1 MTHQKYILTNE
12 TFELL
17 GHALYRIQA
26 VRDFADV
33 KSGDLGGFVES
44 TSNLSQ
50 SGNCWIYDNAC
61 VFGNASVS
69 IDAKVKDHAVV
80 YNIYTNVPGDSR
92 LNRTSVSDSAV
103 VENRAIVRN
112 RAMIKHFAVVSG
124 NAIIENEVQLTGHS
138 FVGYDSIIS
147 QLDEYFVVVIDDQT
161 FVYTC
166 SNRMW
171 QNQSFVGNHEQFQ
184 QFAQSHDLQCS
195 NAIKR
200 VKRFE
205 QLTNQISE

>member
-1 MTHQKYILTNE
+1 MTQQKYILTNE

-17 GHALYRIQA
+17 GHTLYRIQA

-33 KSGDLGGFVES
+33 KSGDLGGFVEL

-69 IDAKVKDHAVV
+69 IDAKVKDQAVV
-80 YNIYTNVPGDSR
+80 YNTYESAPGDSR
-92 LNRTSVSDSAV
+92 LNRTSVSDSVV
-103 VENRAIVRN
+103 VEHRAIIRN

-138 FVGYDSIIS
+138 FVGYDSIIA
-147 QLDEYFVVVIDDQT
+147 QLDEFFVEVIDNQT

-171 QNQSFVGNHEQFQ
+171 QNQSFVGNHEQFER
-184 QFAQSHDLQCS
+184 FAQSHNLQCS

-205 QLTNQISE
+205 QFTHPISE

>member
-1 MTHQKYILTNE
+1 MTQQKYILTNE
-12 TFELL
+12 TFTSL
-17 GHALYRIQA
+17 GHTLHRIQA
-26 VRDFADV
+26 VRDFSDV
-33 KSGDLGGFVES
+33 KAGDLGGFVES

-80 YNIYTNVPGDSR
+80 YNTYKNIPGDSR
-92 LNRTSVSDSAV
+92 LHRTSVSDSAV

-112 RAMIKHFAVVSG
+112 RAMIKNFAVVSG
-124 NAIIENEVQLTGHS
+124 NAIIENDVQLTGHS
-138 FVGYDSIIS
+138 FVGYDSIIT
-147 QLDEYFVVVIDDQT
+147 QPDEFFEVAIDDQT

-171 QNQSFVGNHEQFQ
+171 QNQSFVGNHEQFE
-184 QFAQSHDLQCS
+184 QFAQSHNVQYS
-195 NAIKR
+195 KAINR

-205 QLTNQISE
+205 QFTHPISE

>member
-1 MTHQKYILTNE
+1 MTQQKYILTNE
-12 TFELL
+12 TFTLL
-17 GHALYRIQA
+17 GHTLHRIQA

-80 YNIYTNVPGDSR
+80 YNTYQNQPGDSR

-103 VENRAIVRN
+103 VEHRVIIRN

-124 NAIIENEVQLTGHS
+124 NAIIENDVQLTGYS
-138 FVGYDSIIS
+138 FVGYDSIIT
-147 QLDEYFVVVIDDQT
+147 QLDEFFVEVIDGQT
-161 FVYTC
+161 FVYTY

-171 QNQSFVGNHEQFQ
+171 QNQSFIGNHEQFE
-184 QFAQSHDLQCS
+184 QFAQSHNLQCS

-205 QLTNQISE
+205 QLTHSISE

>member
-1 MTHQKYILTNE
+1 MTQQKYILTDE
-12 TFELL
+12 TFTLL
-17 GHALYRIQA
+17 GHTLYQIQA

-50 SGNCWIYDNAC
+50 SGNCWVYDNAC

-80 YNIYTNVPGDSR
+80 YNTYKNTHGDSR

-124 NAIIENEVQLTGHS
+124 NAIIENDVQLTGHS
-138 FVGYDSIIS
+138 FVGYDSIIT
-147 QLDEYFVVVIDDQT
+147 QPDEFFEVAIDDQT

-171 QNQSFVGNHEQFQ
+171 QNQSFVRNHKQFE
-184 QFAQSHDLQCS
+184 QFAQSHNL
-195 NAIKR
+195 NYEREFNR

-205 QLTNQISE
+205 QFTHPISE

>member
-1 MTHQKYILTNE
+1 MTQQKYILTKE
-12 TFELL
+12 TYELL
-17 GHALYRIQA
+17 GHTLHRIQA

-33 KSGDLGGFVES
+33 KSGDLGGFIES

-80 YNIYTNVPGDSR
+80 YNTYESAPGDSR

-124 NAIIENEVQLTGHS
+124 NAIIENDVQLTGHS
-138 FVGYDSIIS
+138 FVGYDSIIT
-147 QLDEYFVVVIDDQT
+147 QPNEFFEVAIDDQT

-171 QNQSFVGNHEQFQ
+171 QNQSFVGNHEQFE
-184 QFAQSHDLQCS
+184 QFAQSHNLNYEQEF
-195 NAIKR
+195 NR

>member
-1 MTHQKYILTNE
+1 MTQQKYILTNE

-17 GHALYRIQA
+17 GHTLYRIQA

-50 SGNCWIYDNAC
+50 FGNCWIYDNAC

-80 YNIYTNVPGDSR
+80 YNTYTNASGDSR

-124 NAIIENEVQLTGHS
+124 NAIIENDVQLTGYS
-138 FVGYDSIIS
+138 FVGYDSIIT

-161 FVYTC
+161 FVYTY

-171 QNQSFVGNHEQFQ
+171 QNQSFIGNHEQFQ
-184 QFAQSHDLQCS
+184 QYAQSHNLNYEQEF
-195 NAIKR
+195 NR

-205 QLTNQISE
+205 QFTHPISE

>member
-1 MTHQKYILTNE
+1 MTQQKYILTKE
-12 TFELL
+12 TYELL
-17 GHALYRIQA
+17 GHTLHRIQA

-33 KSGDLGGFVES
+33 KSGDLGGFVEL

-50 SGNCWIYDNAC
+50 SGNCWVYDNAC

-80 YNIYTNVPGDSR
+80 YDAYKSAPGDSR

-112 RAMIKHFAVVSG
+112 RAMIRHFAVVSG
-124 NAIIENEVQLTGHS
+124 NAIVENEVQLTGRS
-138 FVGYDSIIS
+138 FVGYDSIIT
-147 QLDEYFVVVIDDQT
+147 QPNEFFEVAIDDQT
-161 FVYTC
+161 FLYTC

-171 QNQSFVGNHEQFQ
+171 QNQSFVGNHEQFE
-184 QFAQSHDLQCS
+184 QFAQSHNLNYEQEF
-195 NAIKR
+195 NR

-205 QLTNQISE
+205 RFTHPISE

>member
-1 MTHQKYILTNE
+1 MTRQKYILTKE
-12 TFELL
+12 TCELL
-17 GHALYRIQA
+17 GHTLHRIQA

-50 SGNCWIYDNAC
+50 SGNCWVYDNAC
-61 VFGNASVS
+61 VFGNALVS

-80 YNIYTNVPGDSR
+80 YNTYTNTPGDSR

-124 NAIIENEVQLTGHS
+124 NAIVENEVQLTGHS
-138 FVGYDSIIS
+138 FVGYDSIIT
-147 QLDEYFVVVIDDQT
+147 QLDEFFVEVIDDQT

-171 QNQSFVGNHEQFQ
+171 QNQSFIGNHEQFE
-184 QFAQSHDLQCS
+184 QFAQSRNLQYS
-195 NAIKR
+195 KAINR

-205 QLTNQISE
+205 SFTNQISE

>member
-1 MTHQKYILTNE
+1 MTQQKYILTNE

-17 GHALYRIQA
+17 GHTLYRIQA

-80 YNIYTNVPGDSR
+80 YNTYANASGDSR

-124 NAIIENEVQLTGHS
+124 NAIIENNVQLTGHS

-161 FVYTC
+161 FVYIC

-171 QNQSFVGNHEQFQ
+171 QNQSFIGNHEQFQ
-184 QFAQSHDLQCS
+184 QYAQSHNLNYEQEF
-195 NAIKR
+195 NR

-205 QLTNQISE
+205 QFTHLISE

>member
-1 MTHQKYILTNE
+1 MAQQKYILTNE

-17 GHALYRIQA
+17 GHTLHRIQA

-33 KSGDLGGFVES
+33 KAGDLGGFVES

-80 YNIYTNVPGDSR
+80 YNTYANAPGDSR

-103 VENRAIVRN
+103 VEHRAIIRN

-138 FVGYDSIIS
+138 FVGYDSIIT
-147 QLDEYFVVVIDDQT
+147 QLDEFFVAVIDGHT

-184 QFAQSHDLQCS
+184 QYAQSHNLNYEQEF
-195 NAIKR
+195 NR

-205 QLTNQISE
+205 RFTHPISE

>member
-1 MTHQKYILTNE
+1 MTQQKYILTNE
-12 TFELL
+12 TFTSL
-17 GHALYRIQA
+17 GHTLHRIQA
-26 VRDFADV
+26 VRDFSDV
-33 KSGDLGGFVES
+33 KAGDLGGFVES

-69 IDAKVKDHAVV
+69 IDAKVKDHAIV
-80 YNIYTNVPGDSR
+80 YNTYKNTPGDSR

-112 RAMIKHFAVVSG
+112 RAMIRHFAVVAG
-124 NAIIENEVQLTGHS
+124 NAIIENDVQLTGHS
-138 FVGYDSIIS
+138 FVGYDSIIT
-147 QLDEYFVVVIDDQT
+147 QLDEFFVAVIDDQT

-171 QNQSFVGNHEQFQ
+171 QNQSFIGNHEQFE

-205 QLTNQISE
+205 QLTHPISE

>member
-1 MTHQKYILTNE
+1 MAQQKYILTNE

-17 GHALYRIQA
+17 GHTLHRIQA

-33 KSGDLGGFVES
+33 KAGDLGGFVES
-44 TSNLSQ
+44 TINLSQ

-80 YNIYTNVPGDSR
+80 YNTYTNAPGDSR
-92 LNRTSVSDSAV
+92 LKRTSVSDSAV
-103 VENRAIVRN
+103 VEHRAIIRN
-112 RAMIKHFAVVSG
+112 RAMIKHFSVVSG

-138 FVGYDSIIS
+138 FVGYDSIIA

-184 QFAQSHDLQCS
+184 RYAQSHNLNYEQEF
-195 NAIKR
+195 NR

-205 QLTNQISE
+205 RLAHPISE

>member
-1 MTHQKYILTNE
+1 MTQQKYILTNE

-17 GHALYRIQA
+17 GHTLHRIQA

-33 KSGDLGGFVES
+33 KAGDLGGFVES

-50 SGNCWIYDNAC
+50 SGNCWVYDNAC

-80 YNIYTNVPGDSR
+80 YNTYISTPGDSR

-112 RAMIKHFAVVSG
+112 RAMIKHFSVVSG
-124 NAIIENEVQLTGHS
+124 NAIIENEVQLTGRS
-138 FVGYDSIIS
+138 FVGYDSIIT
-147 QLDEYFVVVIDDQT
+147 QPDEFFEVAIDDQT

-184 QFAQSHDLQCS
+184 RYAQSYHLNYEQEF
-195 NAIKR
+195 NR

-205 QLTNQISE
+205 RFTHPISE

>member
-1 MTHQKYILTNE
+1 MTQQKYILTNE

-17 GHALYRIQA
+17 GHTLYRIQA

-33 KSGDLGGFVES
+33 KAGDLGGFVES

-80 YNIYTNVPGDSR
+80 YNTYENTPVDSR

-103 VENRAIVRN
+103 VEHRAIIRN

-124 NAIIENEVQLTGHS
+124 NAIIENEVQLAGHS
-138 FVGYDSIIS
+138 FVGYDSIITR
-147 QLDEYFVVVIDDQT
+147 LDEFFEIVIDDQT

-171 QNQSFVGNHEQFQ
+171 QNQSFVGNHEQFE
-184 QFAQSHDLQCS
+184 QFAQSHNLQYS
-195 NAIKR
+195 KEIKR

-205 QLTNQISE
+205 SFTNPISE

>member
-1 MTHQKYILTNE
+1 MTQQKYILTNE
-12 TFELL
+12 MFELL
-17 GHALYRIQA
+17 GHTLYRIQA

-33 KSGDLGGFVES
+33 KSGDLGGFIES

-80 YNIYTNVPGDSR
+80 YNTYKNTLGDSR

-124 NAIIENEVQLTGHS
+124 NAIIENDVQLTGHS
-138 FVGYDSIIS
+138 FVGYDSIIT
-147 QLDEYFVVVIDDQT
+147 QPDEFFEVAIDDQT

-171 QNQSFVGNHEQFQ
+171 QNQSFVGNHEQFE
-184 QFAQSHDLQCS
+184 QFAQSRNLQYS
-195 NAIKR
+195 KEIKR

-205 QLTNQISE
+205 QLTHPISE

>member
-1 MTHQKYILTNE
+1 MTQQKYILTNE
-12 TFELL
+12 MFELL
-17 GHALYRIQA
+17 GHTLYRIQA

-33 KSGDLGGFVES
+33 KSGDLGGFIES

-61 VFGNASVS
+61 VFDNASVS

-80 YNIYTNVPGDSR
+80 YNTYTNAPGDSR

-112 RAMIKHFAVVSG
+112 RAMIRHFAVVSG
-124 NAIIENEVQLTGHS
+124 NAIVENEVQLTGHS
-138 FVGYDSIIS
+138 FVGYDSIVAQS
-147 QLDEYFVVVIDDQT
+147 DEFFEVTIDDQT

-184 QFAQSHDLQCS
+184 QHAQSHNLNYEQEFS
-195 NAIKR
+195 R

-205 QLTNQISE
+205 QFTHSISE